1 MRHASRAVRLPRPLL
16 GLLALLI
23 VLAPGAAR
31 ADEALEKLLFDGRH
45 LLRVRHDPESALER
59 FDEVLRHEPLEPR
72 LKGEALWG
80 AGECH
85 AALGSWAKAKA
96 AWETLLHP
104 EEGFPEELRGRA
116 EKALKQREQEEQAL
130 APAGGPEASSSEAL
144 AERERRRMQ
153 QVEQLLGRARAA
165 FDARRFDDARRDG
178 YEALA
183 LDPENSEASRL
194 LELVERERPDRG
206 ELIRSLLRLYET
218 GRSESYQRLKTRLR
232 ELEEQGQRR
241 QSAGDA
247 EGADL
252 SFREAIALVD
262 RSEFRAELDT
272 ERWNLLFWLRQV
284 ETEGRAKGLTFPPE
298 PVPPAGP
305 PAEAGLRGRFYA
317 LLGETF
323 SGRDE
328 GAADPIRFHEFAPL
342 PSTDGTSH
350 RALGPNAFA
359 SRNTGVEQSAG
370 SLSRARFAER
380 YVRATVASDWPTRS
394 AADGRAPPRRPAA
407 APAPRILERLG
418 DTLFVQHTEA
428 VQHEIE
434 ALRTSFAPR
443 PPPVQVDVSLYA
455 AGPGGTVRSATALRL
470 GAPPARESGLDA
482 VVAGRLIEE
491 CRKDLAQ
498 LENVTLL
505 GSAQVKLTGDVGAML
520 EITERTETHPL
531 HALLP
536 EPPLTIPGLEAARYG
551 LWLDLYGEDLPGARK
566 GPRSA
571 ALSVVARARLALPSV
586 VLRKAD
592 RGGDWSR
599 LPKFAQTVVEA
610 DRRLPHASTLALFG
624 LPNPFADS
632 AASFPDLIV
641 LLAVRPA
648 PEDGRQAPLPDP
660 PPWQPPGKGEAQEH
674 PLGPLATEVE
684 DDLVLDGWPEHRSA
698 ASPPTEPVARQARDE
713 YLAGLLAGRA
723 RLLTPHGPNPVSVH
737 EGLAQAVA
745 GAREHVLLAAAV
757 AWLAAQENALYDLD
771 LRAFEVVREASEP
784 FTQRAGVTPL
794 PVGEAWVVPAAQVG
808 QLDAELT
815 RAQVAPSRFALSARQ
830 AARATQQVVQ
840 RRLQSHSITRQ
851 VRVARSA
858 KDQQQR
864 LVPVTGLAEEG
875 LILQLRPG
883 AEEDGRRVTTLRVRA
898 ASLRAI
904 ESVPLRGVELPGVAV
919 DVPRWH
925 PLQDRSVAAA
935 LADGE
940 ALVLRL
946 PCPSDPTH
954 VLLVRVVTRRL
965 Q

>member
-1 MRHASRAVRLPRPLL
+1 MRHASCAAWLPRLLL

-23 VLAPGAAR
+23 VWSPSAAR
-31 ADEALEKLLFDGRH
+31 ADEAIEKQLFDGRH
-45 LLRVRHDPESALER
+45 MLRVRHDPQGALER
-59 FDEVLRHEPLEPR
+59 FDEVLRNEPLEPR
-72 LKGEALWG
+72 YRGEALWG

-85 AALGSWAKAKA
+85 AALGHWAEAKL
-96 AWETLLHP
+96 AWKTV
-104 EEGFPEELRGRA
+104 EEDESIPEELHKRA
-116 EKALKQREQEEQAL
+116 REALERRTQEEQAQ
-130 APAGGPEASSSEAL
+130 ARSASPEASSAEAL

-165 FDARRFDDARRDG
+165 FDARRFDDARRDA

-183 LDPENSEASRL
+183 LDPESSEAPRL

-218 GRSESYQRLKTRLR
+218 VRSESYQRLKTRLR

-241 QSAGDA
+241 QGTGDF

-262 RSEFRAELDT
+262 RSEFRAELDA

-284 ETEGRAKGLTFPPE
+284 ETQGRAKGLTFAPE

-342 PSTDGTSH
+342 PLADGTPH

-359 SRNTGVEQSAG
+359 SRSTGVEQTVG
-370 SLSRARFAER
+370 TLSRARFAER
-380 YVRATVASDWPTRS
+380 YVRATAASDWPTRS
-394 AADGRAPPRRPAA
+394 ATDGRSPTRRPAA

-434 ALRTSFAPR
+434 ALRASFGPR
-443 PPPVQVDVSLYA
+443 PPPVQIDVLVYG
-455 AGPGGTVRSATALRL
+455 AGPGGTVRCATALRL
-470 GAPPARESGLDA
+470 AAPPGRETGLDMI
-482 VVAGRLIEE
+482 VAGRLIEE
-491 CRKDLAQ
+491 CRSDLAQ

-505 GSAQVKLTGDVGAML
+505 GSAQLKLTGDVGAML

-531 HALLP
+531 HTALP

-571 ALSVVARARLALPSV
+571 ALSVVARARLPLPSV
-586 VLRKAD
+586 VVRKAD

-599 LPKFAQTVVEA
+599 IPKFAQTVVEA
-610 DRRLPHASTLALFG
+610 DRRLPHAATLALFG

-632 AASFPDLIV
+632 AATFPDLIV

-660 PPWQPPGKGEAQEH
+660 PPWQPPGRGEAQEH
-674 PLGPLATEVE
+674 PVGPLASEVL
-684 DDLVLDGWPEHRSA
+684 DDLVLDGWPEDRSA
-698 ASPPTEPVARQARDE
+698 AAPPPESVARQARDE
-713 YLAGLLAGRA
+713 YLANLLAARA

-737 EGLAQAVA
+737 DGLAQAVA

-757 AWLAAQENALYDLD
+757 AWLAAQETALYDLD
-771 LRAFEVVREASEP
+771 LRAFEVAREASEP
-784 FTQRAGVTPL
+784 FTQRLGVAPL
-794 PVGEAWVVPAAQVG
+794 PGGEAWVVPAPMVG
-808 QLDAELT
+808 PLDAELA
-815 RAQVAPSRFALSARQ
+815 RAQIAPSLFALSARQ

-858 KDQQQR
+858 KSEQQR

-875 LILQLRPG
+875 LVVQLRPG

-904 ESVPLRGVELPGVAV
+904 ESLPLRGVDLPGVAV

-925 PLQDRSVAAA
+925 PLVDRSVAAA

-954 VLLVRVVTRRL
+954 VLLLRVVTRRL